1 MNTSAATATSRP
13 ASRARF
19 RRGFS
24 IIEVVVVVG
33 LMSFIVLGLV
43 IMFGQTQRAYKLG
56 MTQVDVLEGG
66 RATID
71 MMGRELAVLTPSRGD
86 SVVNFYAD
94 IPAAPTPVVL
104 RQLLPGAKP
113 IDRLNSVR
121 DFYFLTRDN
130 QTWTGIGYRVGNRE
144 AGVGTLYRY
153 EQTTQSP
160 NSLQS
165 MFLNFYNNYAIN
177 QSTTNR
183 GLPDDL
189 RFKLNISRLVDG
201 VVHFRVRPYD
211 RNGAWMTNEFAVL
224 SPSGFYDRTNIA
236 LAESTF
242 VPGEIRYFG
251 MFSNLVPAAVELEL
265 GILED
270 AVLAKAKAIPDLNR
284 RYDYLTNQAS
294 KVHLFR
300 LRVPVRN
307 VDPSAYQ

>member
-1 MNTSAATATSRP
+1 VNSAAFITTSRP

-94 IPAAPTPVVL
+94 IPAAPTPVIL

-130 QTWTGIGYRVGNRE
+130 QTWTGIGYRIGNRE

-153 EQTTQSP
+153 EQTTQS
-160 NSLQS
+160 SDLVQG
-165 MFLNFYNNYAIN
+165 MFLNFFNGYV
-177 QSTTNR
+177 STGFTTNQNR
-183 GLPDDL
+183 PIDNQLN
-189 RFKLNISRLVDG
+189 LNISRLVDG

-211 RNGAWMTNEFAVL
+211 RNGAWITNEFAVL

-251 MFSNLVPAAVELEL
+251 MYSNLVPAAVELEL